1 MTFLNQIQIIILDFL
16 ANFENNPKY
25 DMILAENDIDY
36 LLYCFILIRRKRVQP
51 KYYEVFES
59 KEFLSS
65 SLLTEVKEEYA
76 VLKKN
81 LETKSDL
88 SIYYNSFRDIQK
100 IDYLLEDWNINH
112 FHLKE
117 KDFQLYFMIYGYQV
131 YIINLQK
138 HFAKNSFEYANTE
151 FIEIIKN
158 NWNDKICKINGVND
172 LEFEID
178 KQSRINL
185 RNLGYNSPVKIKK
198 EIYSMGFGIS
208 SCKSSIW
215 ATRMA
220 DKLYDWIIEIE
231 KNLKDDVLLSEISK
245 KLNVDKTKLNF
256 ELLLKENE
264 AFCIKETN
272 SGKIILNRNQKLSCF
287 EL

>member
-16 ANFENNPKY
+16 ASFDNLEY
-25 DMILAENDIDY
+25 DKTQAEKDIHY
-36 LLYCFILIRRKRVQP
+36 LFYCFILIRRKKVQP

-59 KEFLSS
+59 KEFLSNP
-65 SLLTEVKEEYA
+65 SLIEVQEEYD

-81 LETKSDL
+81 LKTKFDL
-88 SIYYNSFRDIQK
+88 SIYYNSFRDINK

-117 KDFQLYFMIYGYQV
+117 KAFQLYFMIYGYKV

-138 HFAKNSFEYANTE
+138 HFEKNSSEYANSE
-151 FIEIIKN
+151 FIQIIKN
-158 NWNDKICKINGVND
+158 NWNDKVYKINGVSD

-178 KQSRINL
+178 NQSRINY
-185 RNLGYNSPVKIKK
+185 RKLGYNSPIKIKN
-198 EIYSMGFGIS
+198 EIYSMVCGIS
-208 SCKSSIW
+208 SNGGSIW
-215 ATRMA
+215 SIRMA

-231 KNLKDDVLLSEISK
+231 KKLKDDILLLEISK
-245 KLNVDKTKLNF
+245 KLNIEKTKLNF
-256 ELLLKENE
+256 ELLLQENE
-264 AFCIKETN
+264 AFCIRETN
-272 SGKIILNRNQKLSCF
+272 SKKIILIGNQKNSCF